1 MWWVGGIAVS
11 VLISLVLK
19 FSTKS
24 SDDKEVR
31 GAMIVVMG
39 NEFAD
44 YSENSAYYTK
54 LLDRCHHDAFEAA
67 YSMGGRRT
75 AAKLD
80 VKLYLIQVSSRMA
93 SKASADGK
101 ASVAAT
107 LTTFNQVMR
116 TK

>member
-1 MWWVGGIAVS
+1 MWWVGGIAIS
-11 VLISLVLK
+11 VIISLVLK

-31 GAMIVVMG
+31 GAMISLIH
-39 NEFAD
+39 EFPD

-54 LLDRCHHDAFEAA
+54 LVDRCHHDAFEAA

>member
-24 SDDKEVR
+24 SDDKVVR
-31 GAMIVVMG
+31 GAMIALIQ
-39 NEFAD
+39 EFPD
-44 YSENSAYYTK
+44 YSENSTYYTK
-54 LLDRCHHDAFEAA
+54 LVDRCHHDAFEAA

-80 VKLYLIQVSSRMA
+80 VKLDLIQVSSRMA

-107 LTTFNQVMR
+107 LTTFNQVIR